1 MLKNI
6 AEFSAQT
13 ESGELSSHQAVAVLD
28 CMLEGLP
35 KAGRILLVPPDI
47 TRCYSYGGVITS
59 YLYHRLS
66 REAKV
71 RIMPAVGTH
80 RAMSREEQIRFFGE
94 DVPEEVF
101 LYHDWR
107 KDTVP
112 VGTVPGAYCGQVSG
126 GRYTSDIG
134 AEVNRCVVDG
144 SFDLILSIGQVV
156 PHEVIGMSNYTK
168 NILVG
173 LGGRPMI
180 NGTHMLGALC
190 NLETIM
196 GNTDTPVRAVFDYGE
211 EHFLRDVPLAYIL
224 TVAS

>member
-66 REAKV
+66 RDAKV

-94 DVPEEVF
+94 DVPEDSPCR
-101 LYHDWR
+101 H
-107 KDTVP
+107 
-112 VGTVPGAYCGQVSG
+112 GAGRLLRQGVRGQVHVGYRCG
-126 GRYTSDIG
+126 G
-134 AEVNRCVVDG
+134 EPLC
-144 SFDLILSIGQVV
+144 
-156 PHEVIGMSNYTK
+156 
-168 NILVG
+168 
-173 LGGRPMI
+173 GGWK
-180 NGTHMLGALC
+180 L
-190 NLETIM
+190 
-196 GNTDTPVRAVFDYGE
+196 
-211 EHFLRDVPLAYIL
+211 
-224 TVAS
+224 

>member
-1 MLKNI
+1 MESLMKQYRKQGESYMLKNI

-13 ESGELSSHQAVAVLD
+13 ESGELSSHQAVAVMD

-112 VGTVPGAYCGQVSG
+112 VGTVPGAYCGKVSG

-134 AEVNRCVVDG
+134 AE
-144 SFDLILSIGQVV
+144 
-156 PHEVIGMSNYTK
+156 
-168 NILVG
+168 
-173 LGGRPMI
+173 
-180 NGTHMLGALC
+180 AL
-190 NLETIM
+190 T
-196 GNTDTPVRAVFDYGE
+196 
-211 EHFLRDVPLAYIL
+211 
-224 TVAS
+224 

>member
-80 RAMSREEQIRFFGE
+80 RAMSREEQTLSARCR
-94 DVPEEVF
+94 VPIAA
-101 LYHDWR
+101 R
-107 KDTVP
+107 C
-112 VGTVPGAYCGQVSG
+112 PGA
-126 GRYTSDIG
+126 
-134 AEVNRCVVDG
+134 
-144 SFDLILSIGQVV
+144 
-156 PHEVIGMSNYTK
+156 
-168 NILVG
+168 
-173 LGGRPMI
+173 
-180 NGTHMLGALC
+180 GTRR
-190 NLETIM
+190 IS
-196 GNTDTPVRAVFDYGE
+196 VR
-211 EHFLRDVPLAYIL
+211 R
-224 TVAS
+224 

>member
-13 ESGELSSHQAVAVLD
+13 ESGELSSHQAVAVMD

-35 KAGRILLVPPDI
+35 KAGCILLVPPDI

-112 VGTVPGAYCGQVSG
+112 VLSLIHIYPKNSAVKVQ
-126 GRYTSDIG
+126 YTQMY
-134 AEVNRCVVDG
+134 R
-144 SFDLILSIGQVV
+144 
-156 PHEVIGMSNYTK
+156 
-168 NILVG
+168 
-173 LGGRPMI
+173 
-180 NGTHMLGALC
+180 
-190 NLETIM
+190 
-196 GNTDTPVRAVFDYGE
+196 
-211 EHFLRDVPLAYIL
+211 
-224 TVAS
+224 

>member
-13 ESGELSSHQAVAVLD
+13 ESGELSSHQAVAVMD

-107 KDTVP
+107 KDT
-112 VGTVPGAYCGQVSG
+112 
-126 GRYTSDIG
+126 
-134 AEVNRCVVDG
+134 
-144 SFDLILSIGQVV
+144 
-156 PHEVIGMSNYTK
+156 
-168 NILVG
+168 
-173 LGGRPMI
+173 
-180 NGTHMLGALC
+180 
-190 NLETIM
+190 
-196 GNTDTPVRAVFDYGE
+196 
-211 EHFLRDVPLAYIL
+211 
-224 TVAS
+224 

>member
-13 ESGELSSHQAVAVLD
+13 ESGELSSHQAVAVMD

-80 RAMSREEQIRFFGE
+80 RAMSRGEQIRFFGE
-94 DVPEEVF
+94 ARPSRH
-101 LYHDWR
+101 LYR
-107 KDTVP
+107 GVQ
-112 VGTVPGAYCGQVSG
+112 A
-126 GRYTSDIG
+126 
-134 AEVNRCVVDG
+134 
-144 SFDLILSIGQVV
+144 
-156 PHEVIGMSNYTK
+156 
-168 NILVG
+168 G
-173 LGGRPMI
+173 L
-180 NGTHMLGALC
+180 
-190 NLETIM
+190 
-196 GNTDTPVRAVFDYGE
+196 
-211 EHFLRDVPLAYIL
+211 
-224 TVAS
+224 